1 MKKMFLICTLITSIC
16 GCAVNT
22 APLTRD
28 QVAAKVAVKVGYAG
42 CNGCNMVRTYVA
54 PRLYRQQFINDPD
67 FHGWLDLNLQL
78 ASTNYNTAGHAQA
91 YRIVAGVIANGG
103 FQDAWMTHVPGDLQ
117 DRCPRDAEV
126 VRGYHG
132 FHTGNGIEFWLVK
145 DDGTYAALGHV
156 ADSNGET
163 IKNLECFN
171 NVGSG
176 ASWTQMIDL
185 PAKVIEDAR
194 RQNRAIRI
202 FAGRALTK
210 YESTS
215 DGYNPVTVAHT
226 VRKGLMLEFSPD
238 YLDGF
243 ADGLKRL
250 GAGTPVAQ

>member
-1 MKKMFLICTLITSIC
+1 MKKLFLVCALITSIC

-22 APLTRD
+22 ASLTRD
-28 QVAAKVAVKVGYAG
+28 QIAAKVAVKMGYAG

-54 PRLYRQQFINDPD
+54 PRLYRQQFVNDPD

-78 ASTNYNTAGHAQA
+78 ASTNYNTAGHTQE

-103 FQDAWMTHVPGDLQ
+103 FQDAWMTHVPGDPQ
-117 DRCPRDAEV
+117 DRCPGNAEV
-126 VRGYHG
+126 VRGDHG

-145 DDGTYAALGHV
+145 DDGTYEPLGHV
-156 ADSNGET
+156 ADSDGET
-163 IKNLECFN
+163 IRDLECFS

-185 PAKVIEDAR
+185 PTSVVEAAW
-194 RQNRAIRI
+194 RQNRGIRI
-202 FAGRALTK
+202 FVGRALTR

-215 DGYNPVTVAHT
+215 DGYNPVAVAHT

-238 YLDGF
+238 YLGGF
-243 ADGLKRL
+243 EDGLKQL
-250 GAGTPVAQ
+250 GDGALAAQ

>member
-1 MKKMFLICTLITSIC
+1 MRKLFLICTLITSIC
-16 GCAVNT
+16 GCAVNM

-28 QVAAKVAVKVGYAG
+28 QVAAKVAVKTGYAG

-54 PRLYRQQFINDPD
+54 PHMYWKQFVNNPD

-78 ASTNYNTAGHAQA
+78 ASTNYNTADHAQA
-91 YRIVAGVIANGG
+91 YRIVARVIANGG
-103 FQDAWMTHVPGDLQ
+103 FQDAWMSHVPHDPQ
-117 DRCPRDAEV
+117 DRCPRDTEV
-126 VRGYHG
+126 VHGYHG

-145 DDGTYAALGHV
+145 DDGTYVSLGDV

-163 IKNLECFN
+163 IKDLECFSN
-171 NVGSG
+171 IGSG

-185 PAKVIEDAR
+185 PAKAVEDVR

-202 FAGRALTK
+202 FAGRALTR

-215 DGYNPVTVAHT
+215 DGYNPATVAHT

-238 YLDGF
+238 YLSGF
-243 ADGLKRL
+243 EDGLKRL
-250 GAGTPVAQ
+250 GAGTPAAQ

>member
-1 MKKMFLICTLITSIC
+1 MNKLLVFCALITSIC

-28 QVAAKVAVKVGYAG
+28 QVAAKVAVKTGYPG

-54 PRLYRQQFINDPD
+54 PRLYWKQFVNDPD

-78 ASTNYNTAGHAQA
+78 VSTNYNTADAQA

-103 FQDAWMTHVPGDLQ
+103 FKDAWMTHVPGDPQ
-117 DRCPRDAEV
+117 DRCPSDAEV
-126 VRGYHG
+126 VHGFHG
-132 FHTGNGIEFWLVK
+132 FHTGNGIEFWLVQ
-145 DDGTYAALGHV
+145 DDGTYVPLGHV
-156 ADSNGET
+156 ADSNDET
-163 IKNLECFN
+163 IKNLECFS

-185 PAKVIEDAR
+185 PAKVVDDAGR
-194 RQNRAIRI
+194 ENHGIRI
-202 FAGRALTK
+202 FAGRALTR

-215 DGYNPVTVAHT
+215 DGYSPVTVAHM

-238 YLDGF
+238 YLGGF

-250 GAGTPVAQ
+250 GAGTPAAK